1 MLLERGLFFNAVSEK
16 ERVYYYDSD
25 SNGENGSEKENW
37 VHNLDLLSR
46 SDESDEEIF
55 VSKQD
60 LTPNSFKKLKFFQ
73 IFFG

>member
-1 MLLERGLFFNAVSEK
+1 MQSQKKK
-16 ERVYYYDSD
+16 ECIYYYDSD

-55 VSKQD
+55 VSKLD
-60 LTPNSFKKLKFFQ
+60 LTPNKV
-73 IFFG
+73 FGKVKVVDGAYYANKSYD